1 MTNALVVY
9 ESLFGDAH
17 TIANAI
23 AAGLSTTMSVTVVDA
38 REAPDELG
46 PDVDLLVVGGPN
58 HQFGMPRPRTRGQ
71 AEKQMQA
78 KFPSTHSGLR
88 EWLHRLHPGG
98 GLPAV
103 AFDLRL
109 AHPGFLRRPDHAS
122 GQEEQLLSEHG
133 FDVIAPAEHFAV
145 LDAAGPLKEGEVDL

>member
-1 MTNALVVY
+1 MRNALVVY

-17 TIANAI
+17 TIANAV
-23 AAGLSTTMSVTVVDA
+23 AAGLSTAMSGAGVDA
-38 REAPDELG
+38 REAPDQLG
-46 PDVDLLVVGGPN
+46 ADVDLLVVGGPN
-58 HQFGMPRPRTRGQ
+58 HQFGMPRPRTREQ

-109 AHPGFLRRPDHAS
+109 THPGFLRH
-122 GQEEQLLSEHG
+122 
-133 FDVIAPAEHFAV
+133 
-145 LDAAGPLKEGEVDL
+145 LD